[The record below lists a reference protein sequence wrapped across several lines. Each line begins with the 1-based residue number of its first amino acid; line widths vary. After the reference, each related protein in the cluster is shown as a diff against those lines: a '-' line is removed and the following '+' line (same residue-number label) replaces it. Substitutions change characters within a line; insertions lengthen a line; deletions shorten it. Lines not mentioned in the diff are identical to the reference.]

1 MPITITKEDVEKI
14 KETMPM
20 LPDERRNMYVEKY
33 GLPTYDAEILTSSKY
48 VSDYFENCVALYSEP
63 KKISNWIMV
72 ELLKIVKDQEE
83 FVFPISEK
91 DLTTIIKMVEDKKI
105 NKTTGVKLLNM
116 VIESGKDPMTIAKES
131 KMLEGV
137 SEQEI
142 ENILINV
149 RDNNPKV
156 VEDYK
161 KDPNKVK
168 GFIIGQVMR
177 ATGGKANNAVIVAL
191 IPKVFD

>member
-1 MPITITKEDVEKI
+1 
-14 KETMPM
+14 
-20 LPDERRNMYVEKY
+20 
-33 GLPTYDAEILTSSKY
+33 
-48 VSDYFENCVALYSEP
+48 
-63 KKISNWIMV
+63 
-72 ELLKIVKDQEE
+72 
-83 FVFPISEK
+83 
-91 DLTTIIKMVEDKKI
+91 MVEDKKI